1 MAIVSRGRRLG
12 LTLGFAAALTACA
25 RPAHEIEPAP
35 TDPAMFMGMSCSQ
48 LVHERARRSRA
59 LIFAGMAQDQ
69 VSADDNMRTLG
80 VPTPVGTIFDGD
92 REPEVARLKGELH
105 AVNAQMIAMNCGP
118 DYR

>member
-1 MAIVSRGRRLG
+1 MAAVSCGRRLV
-12 LTLGFAAALTACA
+12 LTLGFAAALSACA

-35 TDPAMFMGMSCSQ
+35 IDPVMFMGKSCSELAHQ
-48 LVHERARRSRA
+48 RARRSRA

-105 AVNAQMIAMNCGP
+105 AVNAQMIEMNCGP